1 MPRLASDRLCTGCL
15 VCVDTC
21 KHQAIG
27 IIKKNGLTHVSICSD
42 KCVNCNLCE
51 KACPI
56 VSPVKKNDV
65 SQMHA
70 FGGWC
75 KDDALRK
82 KRPVEELL
90 PVSHWIFSSVL
101 RTLMLSVLVWKT
113 IK

>member
-1 MPRLASDRLCTGCL
+1 MSHCIT
-15 VCVDTC
+15 
-21 KHQAIG
+21 
-27 IIKKNGLTHVSICSD
+27 S
-42 KCVNCNLCE
+42 E
-51 KACPI
+51 
-56 VSPVKKNDV
+56 KNDV

-82 KRPVEELL
+82 KAASGGAFTGIALD
-90 PVSHWIFSSVL
+90 FSSVL